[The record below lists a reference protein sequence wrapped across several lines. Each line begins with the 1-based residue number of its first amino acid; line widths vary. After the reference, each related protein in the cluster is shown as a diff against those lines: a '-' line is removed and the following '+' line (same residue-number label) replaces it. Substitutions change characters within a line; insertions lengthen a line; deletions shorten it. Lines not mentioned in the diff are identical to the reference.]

1 MSEILIPPP
10 LLSAG
15 YHPARRLAVPAFHPE
30 LPRCGGA
37 SRRAR
42 ARCLVRDG
50 AQLGAEIR
58 ADYRT
63 KAAVRPS
70 AAEQSLASRRC
81 VTNTRL
87 KEEVWCCT
95 RDEGRPLEASGQAR
109 PQTPASCDRQER
121 WW

>member
-1 MSEILIPPP
+1 MTELIPPP
-10 LLSAG
+10 PLSAG
-15 YHPARRLAVPAFHPE
+15 YHPACCVALPAFHLE

-42 ARCLVRDG
+42 ARCFVRDG

-70 AAEQSLASRRC
+70 AAEQSLASRRDGRADRRQAYDLWRA
-81 VTNTRL
+81 VD
-87 KEEVWCCT
+87 
-95 RDEGRPLEASGQAR
+95 DEGEVLEILVQRRRDKCAAVKLM
-109 PQTPASCDRQER
+109 
-121 WW
+121 